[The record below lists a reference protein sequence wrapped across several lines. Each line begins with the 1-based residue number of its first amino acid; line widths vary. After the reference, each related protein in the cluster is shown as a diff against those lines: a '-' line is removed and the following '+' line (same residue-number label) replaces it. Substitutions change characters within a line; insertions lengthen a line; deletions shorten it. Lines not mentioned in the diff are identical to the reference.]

1 MDSRII
7 RTRFAPSPTG
17 MLHIGGV
24 RTALYNYILA
34 RKFNGN
40 FILRIE
46 DTDQTR
52 FVPEAEKYIIE
63 SLKWL
68 GIMPDEGI
76 INGGPYGS
84 YRQSERKEIY
94 KEYAKKLV
102 GAGHAYYA
110 FDTAEELEAMHKK
123 LENAKIANPQYNAIS
138 REWMKNS
145 LTLSQSEVESRIK
158 NGEKYVIRFKMPKE
172 GVVRFHDEVR
182 GWVKVDVS
190 TLDDKI
196 LLKSDG
202 MATYHL
208 ASVVDDYLMKITHV
222 IRGEEWL
229 PSAPLHILIYK
240 AFGWEDVM
248 PTFVHL
254 PLLLKPEGQGK
265 LSKRDAEEH
274 GFPIFPLSWTDPK
287 TGKEILGFREKGYL
301 SEALINFLALM
312 GWNPGNNQE
321 LFSLEEL
328 IENFSLEHLGKSGAR
343 FNIKKA
349 EWFNKQY
356 LSRKSNDFFIPF
368 IKEHVNEDN
377 TEKLDS
383 ICEIVRERAAFTPDI
398 WNYSKTFFN
407 APEEL
412 EQNDKFINET
422 SVSFAQEFI
431 VEAEKVNF
439 IYDDIHQLMNSMLEN
454 KNLKYKDVMPF
465 FRIALFGSSNGP
477 DVVKSM
483 IILGK
488 EESFNRVNTLLKTY
502 EG

>member
-1 MDSRII
+1 MTNKTI

-17 MLHIGGV
+17 MLHIGGL
-24 RTALYNYILA
+24 RTALYNCILA
-34 RKFNGN
+34 HKFNGI

-76 INGGPYGS
+76 INGGPYGP
-84 YRQSERKEIY
+84 YRQSERKDIY
-94 KEYAKKLV
+94 KEYAQKLV
-102 GAGHAYYA
+102 ETGNAYYA
-110 FDTAEELEAMHKK
+110 FDTAEELETMHKK
-123 LENAKIANPQYNAIS
+123 LESAKIANPQYNAVS

-145 LTLSQSEVESRIK
+145 LTLSQSDVDSRIK
-158 NGEKYVIRFKMPKE
+158 NGEKFVIRFKMPKE

-208 ASVVDDYLMKITHV
+208 ANVVDDYLMKITHV

-229 PSAPLHILIYK
+229 PSAPLHVLTYK
-240 AFGWEDVM
+240 AFGWEESM

-254 PLLLKPEGQGK
+254 PLLLKPVGQGK

-274 GFPIFPLSWTDPK
+274 GFPIFPLSWKDAN
-287 TGKEILGFREKGYL
+287 TGKEVLGFKEKGYL
-301 SEALINFLALM
+301 PEALLNFLVLM

-321 LFSLEEL
+321 LFSLDEL
-328 IENFSLEHLGKSGAR
+328 IENFSLDHLGKSGAR

-368 IKEHVNEDN
+368 IKEHVDENN
-377 TEKLDS
+377 KEKLDS
-383 ICEIVRERAAFTPDI
+383 ICEIVRERATFTQDI
-398 WNYSKTFFN
+398 WNYSKTFFF
-407 APEEL
+407 APEKL
-412 EQNDKFINET
+412 EQNEKFINAT
-422 SVSFAQEFI
+422 SINFAKEFL
-431 VEAEKVNF
+431 EAVDNVNF
-439 IYDDIHQLMNSMLEN
+439 VFETVHDLMNTLLEN

-477 DVVKSM
+477 DVIKSM
-483 IILGK
+483 MILGK
-488 EESFNRVNTLLKTY
+488 EESFKRVNTLLKTY

>member
-1 MDSRII
+1 MNSKIV

-17 MLHIGGV
+17 MLHIGGL
-24 RTALYNYILA
+24 RTAIYNYILA
-34 RKFNGN
+34 RKYNCK

-46 DTDQTR
+46 DTDKNR
-52 FVPEAEKYIIE
+52 FVPQAEEYIIN

-76 INGGPYGS
+76 INGGPYGP
-84 YRQSERKEIY
+84 YKQSERKEIY

-102 GAGHAYYA
+102 EAGHAYYA
-110 FDTAEELEAMHKK
+110 FDSAEELEAMHKK
-123 LENAKIANPQYNAIS
+123 LESAKIPNPQYNSVS

-145 LTLSQSEVESRIK
+145 LTLSQTEVESRIN
-158 NGEKYVIRFKMPKE
+158 NGEKFVIRFKMPKE

-208 ASVVDDYLMKITHV
+208 ANVVDDYLMKITHV

-229 PSAPLHILIYK
+229 PSAPLHILTYK
-240 AFGWEDVM
+240 AFGWEESM

-254 PLLLKPEGQGK
+254 PLLLKPVGQGK

-274 GFPIFPLSWTDPK
+274 GFPIFPLSWQDNN
-287 TGKEILGFREKGYL
+287 TGKQVLGFREKGYL
-301 SEALINFLALM
+301 PEALLNFLVLM

-321 LFSLEEL
+321 IFSLEEL

-368 IKEHVNEDN
+368 IIEHVNEDDR
-377 TEKLDS
+377 EKLNS
-383 ICEIVRERAAFTPDI
+383 ICEIVKERAAFTSDI
-398 WNYSKTFFN
+398 WTYAKTFFET
-407 APEEL
+407 PEEL
-412 EQNDKFINET
+412 EHNEKFINDISLT
-422 SVSFAQEFI
+422 FA
-431 VEAEKVNF
+431 KNF
-439 IYDDIHQLMNSMLEN
+439 IQEIEKISFSQDEVHDLMNAMLEN
-454 KNLKYKDVMPF
+454 RNLKYKDVMPL

-488 EESFNRVNTLLKTY
+488 EESLNRIKTLLKKY
-502 EG
+502 ES